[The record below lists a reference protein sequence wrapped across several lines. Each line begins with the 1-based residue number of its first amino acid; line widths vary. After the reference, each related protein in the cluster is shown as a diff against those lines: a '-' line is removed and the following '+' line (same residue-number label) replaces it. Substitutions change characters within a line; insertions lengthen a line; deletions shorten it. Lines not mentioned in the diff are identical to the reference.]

1 MSEQPSQKRKK
12 QYKDYLNAELEAAA
26 TYQAMADVEKDTA
39 RSAIFLKLVDAELR
53 HAKRWA
59 EKLSLDPND
68 IRVPKK
74 NIKISV
80 LTKAAEILGT
90 NRVIPWLLK
99 GEDQDI
105 IAYEADPEAQDI
117 ALEERE
123 HAEVLRTMPLDRP
136 AFSIMSSEIG
146 HRFSG
151 TGDNIR
157 PIVMGVNDG
166 LVSNFTLVMG
176 VAGGTDNAGF
186 VMLAGISG
194 LLAGACSMAAGEY
207 ISVRSQRDLYEYQI
221 GIEAAELEEF
231 PEDER
236 DELILIY
243 ELKGLSHEDASN
255 IADKIM
261 MDPKVTLDT
270 MAREEL
276 GLDPD
281 RLGSPVGAATS
292 SFTAFFVGALIPILP
307 YLLGIGS
314 RTLILSAILSIT
326 ALAIVGSA
334 ISIISGKNMWVGA
347 VRMMAV
353 GGVAATITFI
363 IGNLV
368 GVTIS

>member
-1 MSEQPSQKRKK
+1 
-12 QYKDYLNAELEAAA
+12 
-26 TYQAMADVEKDTA
+26 
-39 RSAIFLKLVDAELR
+39 
-53 HAKRWA
+53 
-59 EKLSLDPND
+59 
-68 IRVPKK
+68 
-74 NIKISV
+74 
-80 LTKAAEILGT
+80 
-90 NRVIPWLLK
+90 
-99 GEDQDI
+99 
-105 IAYEADPEAQDI
+105 
-117 ALEERE
+117 
-123 HAEVLRTMPLDRP
+123 
-136 AFSIMSSEIG
+136 
-146 HRFSG
+146 
-151 TGDNIR
+151 
-157 PIVMGVNDG
+157 
-166 LVSNFTLVMG
+166 
-176 VAGGTDNAGF
+176 
-186 VMLAGISG
+186 
-194 LLAGACSMAAGEY
+194 
-207 ISVRSQRDLYEYQI
+207 
-221 GIEAAELEEF
+221 
-231 PEDER
+231 
-236 DELILIY
+236 
-243 ELKGLSHEDASN
+243 
-255 IADKIM
+255 M